1 VSDSSVR
8 YEEEDRAAVT
18 AMEAALRRTSML
30 LPHLVGLGRLIHIVP
45 DYRVS
50 TAGIFASGRLMVNP
64 NWFLKLD
71 PAARIFVAAHELLHL
86 ALRTHERSVGSDALT
101 FNIAHDYI
109 INDMLRVELGIEI
122 PGQGLDWPGARS
134 LSAEKIATE
143 LRAGRARGEKL
154 PTDAWSRPSRGTLG
168 DALSRAGLDKSI
180 LSRVAQPACLDAL
193 EDELERRWFPNHDP
207 ITQSRAK
214 ERIVAEGD
222 RALALGAWRN
232 RTDAA
237 FAAIPPAAGGDTKSA
252 KDALI
257 RALDARFRP
266 AWELAL
272 QRWIEDI
279 APGPRSYGHASR
291 RQGDRTD
298 IVVVGRRREGWILNL
313 VLDTSRSMTSEFAS
327 ILGLLKA
334 FCVSAGVAAVRI
346 LQCDDE
352 LQADDLIEIDALDQF
367 RVIGLQG
374 SDLSPAMRQLARDPQ
389 IEAALVISDG
399 FIAYPP
405 EPMPYLILWA
415 IIGNEPFSPPFGR
428 VLHINM
434 KE

>member
-1 VSDSSVR
+1 MPQGNRTVSDPSVR
-8 YEEEDRAAVT
+8 HEEEDRAAVT

-30 LPHLVGLGRLIHIVP
+30 LPHLVGLVRLIHIVP

-50 TAGIFASGRLMVNP
+50 TAGIFASGWLMVNP

-86 ALRTHERSVGSDALT
+86 ALRTHERSVGSDPLT

-109 INDMLRVELGIEI
+109 INDMLRIELGIEI

-134 LSAEKIATE
+134 LSAEKIAAE
-143 LRAGRARGEKL
+143 LRAGRVR
-154 PTDAWSRPSRGTLG
+154 G
-168 DALSRAGLDKSI
+168 DATARCRAASRD
-180 LSRVAQPACLDAL
+180 
-193 EDELERRWFPNHDP
+193 HDP

-237 FAAIPPAAGGDTKSA
+237 FAAIPPAAGGDVTSA

-313 VLDTSRSMTSEFAS
+313 VLDTSGSMTSEFAS

-399 FIAYPP
+399 FITYPP

-428 VLHINM
+428 VLHVNM